1 MRTALALVKKNRKDN
16 KIMREDEVGIVFC
29 NQKTANKLIEQ
40 DANVKDAC
48 VIWSLI
54 DDNTAIVAS
63 QEEFIKWLE
72 ENGE

>member
-1 MRTALALVKKNRKDN
+1 MRTALALDKKNRKDN

-29 NQKTANKLIEQ
+29 NQKTADKLIEQ
-40 DANVKDAC
+40 SADIKDSC

-63 QEEFIKWLE
+63 QEEFVKWLE